1 MLSKPISALK
11 KARRI
16 NNLDILDNSDI
27 LTVENLKTYYG
38 KIAAL
43 NGVSFKVGQ
52 GKIVTL
58 LGSNGAGKST
68 ALKTLS
74 GIINAAAGKVTF
86 RGEDITNKPAHEI
99 AKRGLIHIPEG
110 RRIFKDLTVAENL
123 ELGAY
128 TLKDPHE
135 RRRRMNKV
143 FERFPILAARSKQHG
158 GTLSGGEQQMLAIG
172 RGLMLEPK
180 LLLMDEPSMGIA
192 PLIVKDITDIIK
204 SLHAD
209 GTTILLVEQNAKMAL
224 GLADYGYVLDTG
236 SIVLEGKGADLRRD
250 EKVVKAYLGE

>member
-1 MLSKPISALK
+1 MNVGETLLK
-11 KARRI
+11 
-16 NNLDILDNSDI
+16 
-27 LTVENLKTYYG
+27 VENLTTHYG

-43 NGVSFKVGQ
+43 KGISFEVGKNQ
-52 GKIVTL
+52 IVTL

-74 GIINAAAGKVTF
+74 GLIAPSLGKIYF
-86 RGEDITNKPAHEI
+86 CGEDITKKPPHEI
-99 AKRGLIHIPEG
+99 VKRGLVHLPEG
-110 RRIFKDLTVAENL
+110 RRIFKDLSVLENL

-128 TLKDPHE
+128 TLKDSNE
-135 RRRRMNKV
+135 RKKRIQNV
-143 FERFPILAARSKQHG
+143 FARFPILEKRKKQPG

-192 PLIVKDITDIIK
+192 PLIVRDITEIVK
-204 SLHAD
+204 KLNED

-236 SIVLEGKGADLRRD
+236 TIALEGRGADLKND
-250 EKVVKAYLGE
+250 EKVVKAYLGG

>member
-1 MLSKPISALK
+1 MDNDETLLK
-11 KARRI
+11 
-16 NNLDILDNSDI
+16 
-27 LTVENLKTYYG
+27 VENLKTYYG

-43 NGVSFKVGQ
+43 NGISFEVKQ
-52 GKIVTL
+52 GRIITL

-68 ALKTLS
+68 TLRTIS
-74 GIINAAAGKVTF
+74 GITKSSAGKVTF
-86 RGEDITNKPAHEI
+86 CGEEITNKPAHEI
-99 AKRGLIHIPEG
+99 VKRGLIHLPEG
-110 RRIFKDLTVAENL
+110 RHIFKDLTVMENL

-128 TLKDPHE
+128 TLKDAHE
-135 RRRRMNKV
+135 RKRRLNKV
-143 FERFPILAARSKQHG
+143 FERFPILAVRSKQQG

-192 PLIVKDITDIIK
+192 PLIVRDITNIVK
-204 SLHAD
+204 SLNKE

-236 SIVLEGKGADLRRD
+236 NIVLEGKGHELLDD
-250 EKVVKAYLGE
+250 EKVIKAYLGG